1 MAWRLLCT
9 THFCECNVFSFS
21 TRIDGF
27 LVKNGRLPVL
37 SVENCPITD
46 QSTSLGTTRY
56 VDDFSCHLLGAGVCE
71 SQRWRP
77 PPSKLPS
84 GTWSGPSGGR
94 QGLKIRRA
102 QPRTWSPKEA
112 KQAVEFPD
120 PEKEWK
126 AKMTHRACVYYSD
139 PQHAADVCL
148 GSVQPR
154 TNVRFAATSQ
164 QVLLQ
169 PQLRVSLTL
178 RHVCS
183 HGGNA
188 GNKGGNHAAELG
200 ALGHV
205 SSQND
210 NTRWPHLRFDTT
222 DLVRGR
228 SDLF

>member
-1 MAWRLLCT
+1 MWMIFRVMCWEL
-9 THFCECNVFSFS
+9 EYVS
-21 TRIDGF
+21 RRDG
-27 LVKNGRLPVL
+27 
-37 SVENCPITD
+37 D
-46 QSTSLGTTRY
+46 
-56 VDDFSCHLLGAGVCE
+56 HH
-71 SQRWRP
+71 
-77 PPSKLPS
+77 SKLPS
-84 GTWSGPSGGR
+84 GTNPAWSGPSGS
-94 QGLKIRRA
+94 QGIENPQA
-102 QPRTWSPKEA
+102 QPRTRSPKEA
-112 KQAVEFPD
+112 MQAVEFPD
-120 PEKEWK
+120 PEKNGASCTRTWK
-126 AKMTHRACVYYSD
+126 AKMTHRACVYFSD

-154 TNVRFAATSQ
+154 TYVRFAATSQ

-169 PQLRVSLTL
+169 PRLRVSLTL

-188 GNKGGNHAAELG
+188 RNKGGNHAAALG
-200 ALGHV
+200 ALGHD